1 MAYQDTSEQFSAR
14 GNAIQTTVIQ
24 GVSSFFAAVGQFFA
38 AVGTSL
44 INAGEASSRLPKIEA
59 LQAKSDAE
67 LAEMGL
73 KRDEIV
79 HFVFKD
85 LFYI

>member
-1 MAYQDTSEQFSAR
+1 MAYQDTSEQFAAR
-14 GNAIQTTVIQ
+14 GNAIQTTAIQ
-24 GVSSFFAAVGQFFA
+24 GVRTLFAAVVQFFA

-59 LQAKSDAE
+59 LRAKSDAE

-85 LFYI
+85 LFYL